1 MSKPKVRCVNID
13 WLEVY
18 VEESNNRYPCNAE
31 YFRKQGYYVNER
43 EYGTRQY
50 AEMFTIVDADNN
62 PLFEVRR
69 NPKSGDSS
77 FSGFNIFSS
86 HIRLANWLCYRDD
99 AVDMLRNFLLRND
112 YNFKRIF
119 RIDVC
124 YDFERFDSGDI
135 PSKFAR
141 RYLERVY
148 RKINQCKIY
157 AIGDDSW
164 SGFDWETLSWGNPT
178 SMVTTKL
185 YCKSKEL
192 KAKGD
197 KKPYIY
203 SSWFM
208 HGLID
213 NPVRLTKR
221 DAKGNI
227 YTPEIWRVEFSMH
240 SAADNWLVIEN
251 NDGKKE
257 KKQAVKHTLSMFDT
271 RDKLWQRFQDLAH
284 HYFRF
289 KYREYKDVGKGI
301 ASIAL
306 EQTRVHVDR
315 ELKRKDRCADKILF
329 RWDKGHTFM
338 QIKDT
343 PVPNRTS
350 RDEDILLKRLAI
362 LENKTGDPVVKKA
375 CRAIL
380 DALEVKKMRI
390 LTPHMLLKEIEVLR
404 HVIAL
409 KTGGDERST
418 IELIAEVTQLLEHNE
433 LF

>member
-1 MSKPKVRCVNID
+1 MSKPKARCVNID
-13 WLEVY
+13 WLEIY
-18 VEESNNRYPCNAE
+18 VEESNNRFPCNAD
-31 YFRKQGYYVNER
+31 YFRKQGYFVNER

-50 AEMFTIVDADNN
+50 AEMFTIVDRDNN
-62 PLFEVRR
+62 PLFEIRR
-69 NPKSGDSS
+69 NPMSGSSS
-77 FSGFNIFSS
+77 FSGLNERSS
-86 HIRLANWLCYRDD
+86 HIKLANWLCYRAD
-99 AVDMLRNFLLRND
+99 AVNLLREFLLRND
-112 YNFKRIF
+112 YVFRRIF

-135 PSKFAR
+135 PAKFAR

-178 SMVTTKL
+178 SMVSTKL
-185 YCKSKEL
+185 YNKSKEL

-203 SSWFM
+203 ASWFYY
-208 HGLID
+208 GLID
-213 NPVRLTKR
+213 NPVRLTKK
-221 DAKGNI
+221 DARGKV
-227 YTPEIWRVEFSMH
+227 YTPEIWRVEFSLH

-251 NDGKKE
+251 NDGKRE
-257 KKQAVKHTLSMFDT
+257 RKQAVKHTLSMFDSP
-271 RDKLWQRFQDLAH
+271 DKLWQRFQDLAH
-284 HYFRF
+284 HYFHF

-306 EQTRVHVDR
+306 EQTKLHVERD
-315 ELKRKDRCADKILF
+315 LKRKDRCADKVLF
-329 RWDKGHTFM
+329 HWDKGHQFM
-338 QIKDT
+338 QVKE
-343 PVPNRTS
+343 VPPPNGTS
-350 RDEDILLKRLAI
+350 RDDKILLKRLVT
-362 LENKTGDPVVKKA
+362 LEHTSGDPVVRKA
-375 CRAIL
+375 CRAII

-390 LTPHMLLKEIEVLR
+390 LTPHQLLDEVEVLR

-409 KTGGDERST
+409 KCGGDERSAVE
-418 IELIAEVTQLLEHNE
+418 IIAEVSKLLQDGE